1 MKSSTLLL
9 TGLAT
14 LLLFPA
20 ACTTKKVERH
30 KPAETLRP
38 GSGPSATTR
47 SVTKPTPPA
56 VAANEAMYI
65 IDIQDQNNRP
75 IARAR
80 LMVLTM
86 KPEDLYMRTPR
97 RKTVAWE
104 YRTPL
109 HGRGMAKLEAD
120 GLPKFLWVGG
130 EGFDPF
136 IVDIP
141 PSTSSLDF
149 RKVVTVEIKPILHL
163 IIEDADG
170 LRVANGLVVVK
181 PKNEGPA
188 ARRSSGN
195 IGATRRTDDLGEVK
209 FTRNPGEYILI
220 ATKENGSCRLTR
232 DFTFDGSAASTTI
245 RLPAQ

>member
-1 MKSSTLLL
+1 MPRKTGRLCFGPWQEDLLPEPWDLTLG
-9 TGLAT
+9 GLA
-14 LLLFPA
+14 
-20 ACTTKKVERH
+20 
-30 KPAETLRP
+30 
-38 GSGPSATTR
+38 
-47 SVTKPTPPA
+47 
-56 VAANEAMYI
+56 
-65 IDIQDQNNRP
+65 
-75 IARAR
+75 
-80 LMVLTM
+80 
-86 KPEDLYMRTPR
+86 
-97 RKTVAWE
+97 W
-104 YRTPL
+104 RTPL
-109 HGRGMAKLEAD
+109 HGRGMAMLEAD

-141 PSTSSLDF
+141 PSTSGLDF

-170 LRVANGLVVVK
+170 LRVANGLVGVK

-232 DFTFDGSAASTTI
+232 DFTFDGSAAARSVGPLLFLRSGRRGMKKTSPGLKRRGLTDEP
-245 RLPAQ
+245 RND